1 MISLKVS
8 PFDIFNMNHPFPQQ
22 PDEHPVSCNPR
33 QPWQGS
39 LPSLGLLLA
48 AFSCM
53 PAFAQPAPAPGFNA
67 NHRLILPPTSSTVVI
82 DGIGPQVAGRGD
94 AAWTTD
100 GVKFS
105 MEDGAPAPAATMRVL
120 SDANNAYFYFETEDG
135 TFNAQDAVILAI
147 NPNGVAGNGH
157 RFIIYP
163 CDLIPGPSG
172 PRVCPGTVVGTPS
185 EEGLPAKISYA
196 TGSGSSWTTGPVP
209 SGVAVRSAV
218 APAGSSSRWSVEL
231 KVPRA
236 ALGGLPG
243 GLPAI
248 AWFGLFANIIASN
261 LREETAVQYSWP
273 PNQFIGSR
281 IDESDVFG
289 DINSSLLPE
298 GVWGI
303 ATLSTAFG
311 RGVSVSSVEF
321 GTGGADPNR
330 IALTQPN
337 TFHAV
342 AINNS
347 VAGST
352 LTSANDVSATF
363 SISQTGLGSVWT
375 PIPPGTPNPSVG
387 PINLPPASGTRFE
400 RLWDLTPAQIPVY
413 RANQFQCV
421 KVTLSSTNPATIFT
435 QPTAQRNMQFVEIN
449 SPFERDA
456 TLSTRG
462 LGKLFDGQ
470 KPRISIREQFWNL
483 DEKFGWKTRIDG
495 AEQIGERLWLANVDP
510 RRDSSVRVSVLA
522 DERLKFRGKDVA
534 IAPGT
539 RSLRQAVGIDVKPGS
554 IVTLIADGSIDLG
567 GIEVS
572 AEGITKEALRAAAA
586 NRGDSKKNF
595 DLKYNQVASL
605 QKVPLKNLLNRGP
618 TTNRLADRYG
628 ALIGSFDNF
637 RTAFFVN
644 SGSSVLVPSNG
655 RTLSL
660 AINDSNAG
668 FESQRGKGFNVT
680 AIATP
685 ITPEIVAR
693 YPDLRLF
700 ETKRKRELILPL
712 GINLPTWVGRGQY
725 LTSRYIISNG
735 KRFQVA
741 LPAGSFGYWVREAN

>member
-1 MISLKVS
+1 
-8 PFDIFNMNHPFPQQ
+8 MNYPFPQQ

-33 QPWQGS
+33 QLWQGS

-53 PAFAQPAPAPGFNA
+53 PAFAQPAPPTGFNA

-82 DGIGPQVAGRGD
+82 DGIGPQVAVPREPVRGD

-120 SDANNAYFYFETEDG
+120 SDANNAYFYFETEDS

-163 CDLIPGPSG
+163 CDLIGG
-172 PRVCPGTVVGTPS
+172 GVCPGSGASPTL
-185 EEGLPAKISYA
+185 GLPAKISYA

-218 APAGSSSRWSVEL
+218 APAGISSRWSVEL

-243 GLPAI
+243 GLPAD
-248 AWFGLFANIIASN
+248 AWFGLFADIIASN

-281 IDESDVFG
+281 GDESDVFG
-289 DINSSLLPE
+289 DINSSLLAE

-311 RGVSVSSVEF
+311 RGVSVSRVEF
-321 GTGGADPNR
+321 GTGGADLNR
-330 IALTQPN
+330 ISLTQPN
-337 TFHAV
+337 TFRAV

-347 VAGST
+347 VIPGSGSTPGST

-363 SISQTGLGSVWT
+363 SISQTGLGSIWT
-375 PIPPGTPNPSVG
+375 PIPPGTPDPSVG
-387 PINLPPASGTRFE
+387 PTNLPPASGTRFE
-400 RLWDLTPAQIPVY
+400 RLWSLTPAQIPVY
-413 RANQFQCV
+413 TTNQFQCV

-462 LGKLFDGQ
+462 LRKLFDGQ

-522 DERLKFRGKDVA
+522 DERLKFRGKDFA

-554 IVTLIADGSIDLG
+554 IVTLIAEGSIDLG

-572 AEGITKEALRAAAA
+572 AEGITKEALRTAAA
-586 NRGDSKKNF
+586 NKRDPRNSFG
-595 DLKYNQVASL
+595 LKDNQVASL

-618 TTNRLADRYG
+618 TTNGLADRYG

-644 SGSSVLVPSNG
+644 SGSSVLVPNNG

-712 GINLPTWVGRGQY
+712 GINLPAWVGRGQY

>member
-1 MISLKVS
+1 LISLKVS

-522 DERLKFRGKDVA
+522 DERLKFRGKDFA

>member
-1 MISLKVS
+1 
-8 PFDIFNMNHPFPQQ
+8 MNYPFPQQ

-33 QPWQGS
+33 QLWEGC
-39 LPSLGLLLA
+39 LPSLGLLFA

-53 PAFAQPAPAPGFNA
+53 PTLAQPAPPAGFNA

-120 SDANNAYFYFETEDG
+120 SDANNAYFYFETEDS

-163 CDLIPGPSG
+163 CDLIGG
-172 PRVCPGTVVGTPS
+172 GVCPGSGASPTL
-185 EEGLPAKISYA
+185 GLPAKISYA

-236 ALGGLPG
+236 AVGGLPG
-243 GLPAI
+243 GLPAD
-248 AWFGLFANIIASN
+248 AWFGLFADIIASN
-261 LREETAVQYSWP
+261 ELEETAVQYSWP

-281 IDESDVFG
+281 GDESDVFG
-289 DINSSLLPE
+289 RINSSLVAE
-298 GVWGI
+298 GVWGL

-321 GTGGADPNR
+321 GTGGADLNR
-330 IALTQPN
+330 ISLTQPN
-337 TFHAV
+337 TFRAV

-347 VAGST
+347 VIPGSGSTPGST

-363 SISQTGLGSVWT
+363 SISQTGLGSIWT
-375 PIPPGTPNPSVG
+375 PIPPGTPDPSVG
-387 PINLPPASGTRFE
+387 PTNLPPASGTRFE
-400 RLWDLTPAQIPVY
+400 RLWSLTPAEVPVY
-413 RANQFQCV
+413 TTNPFQCV
-421 KVTLSSTNPATIFT
+421 KVTLSSPTAVIT
-435 QPTAQRNMQFVEIN
+435 QPTAQRNMQFVTIN
-449 SPFERDA
+449 SPFKRDA

-462 LGKLFDGQ
+462 LRKLFDGQ
-470 KPRISIREQFWNL
+470 EPRISIREQFWNL

-522 DERLKFRGKDVA
+522 DERLKFRGKDFA

-554 IVTLIADGSIDLG
+554 IVTLIAEGSIDLG

-572 AEGITKEALRAAAA
+572 AEGITKEALRTAAA
-586 NRGDSKKNF
+586 NRRDPRNSF
-595 DLKYNQVASL
+595 RLKDNQVASL

-618 TTNRLADRYG
+618 TINRLADRYG

-685 ITPEIVAR
+685 ITPEIIAR